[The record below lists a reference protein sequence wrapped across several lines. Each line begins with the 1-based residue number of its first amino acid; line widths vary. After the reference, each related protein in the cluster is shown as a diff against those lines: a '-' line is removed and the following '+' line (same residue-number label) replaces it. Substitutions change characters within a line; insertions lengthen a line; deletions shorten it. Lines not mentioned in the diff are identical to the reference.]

1 MSRNCERA
9 GERDFLEGLV
19 VELLASRG
27 ELPPQVPH
35 NMAGLFEALKARA
48 AAVANRGGGGGSGR
62 TSLSHGHTTTTT
74 TPANY
79 ELNRELGS
87 FDQTQFQCHICLFSF
102 NLMPAEV
109 EGISPLGS
117 LTLRPVRDS
126 RNL

>member
-27 ELPPQVPH
+27 EPPPQVPH
-35 NMAGLFEALKARA
+35 NMAGLLEALKARA
-48 AAVANRGGGGGSGR
+48 AAVANRGGGGSGR

-117 LTLRPVRDS
+117 LTLRPVRDI